1 MPTPAPRTP
10 ICIARG
16 NLVDLEANKGD
27 LEEGEI
33 CWAFDV
39 NMHYMKK
46 GNDLIQVTR
55 DPTPWDDIPNLP
67 PANDFEVMQAIGG
80 KWRGSDQLNG
90 GNF

>member
-16 NLVDLEANKGD
+16 DLADLEANKGD

-33 CWAFDV
+33 CYAFDTGL
-39 NMHYMKK
+39 NYMKK
-46 GNDLIQVTR
+46 GTTLEPVGGDVE
-55 DPTPWDDIPNLP
+55 WDSINGMP
-67 PANDFEVMQAIGG
+67 PATEFDIMQVVGG
-80 KWRGSDQLNG
+80 KWVGVDQVNG